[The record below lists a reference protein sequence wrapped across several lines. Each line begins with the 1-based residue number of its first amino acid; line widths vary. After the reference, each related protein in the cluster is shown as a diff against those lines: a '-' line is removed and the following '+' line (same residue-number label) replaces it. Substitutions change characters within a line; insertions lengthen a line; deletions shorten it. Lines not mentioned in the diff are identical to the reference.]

1 MQVQHIDRIPTITFQ
16 DRYVL
21 QSMMGY
27 INGFVNVSFVA
38 LFGSRARGTHR
49 KDSDTDILVITEIQL
64 KPDMHVFE
72 RCSQLNEMYKADVS
86 ISLIGA
92 KQWEKPRYKSQRE
105 LKESIERDG
114 IVLTW

>member
-1 MQVQHIDRIPTITFQ
+1 MQVIHIDGIGTIPFQ

-21 QSMMGY
+21 KTMSMY
-27 INGFVNVSFVA
+27 IEGFVTVSFIA

-72 RCSQLNEMYKADVS
+72 RCSQLNKMYKADLS
-86 ISLIGA
+86 LSLIGA

-105 LKESIERDG
+105 LKENIERDF
-114 IVLTW
+114 IILTW